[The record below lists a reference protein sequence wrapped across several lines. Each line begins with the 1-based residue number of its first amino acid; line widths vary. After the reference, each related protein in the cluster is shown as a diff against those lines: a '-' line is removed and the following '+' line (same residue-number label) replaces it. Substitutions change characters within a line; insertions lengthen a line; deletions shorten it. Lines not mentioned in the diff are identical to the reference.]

1 MTMEKLVSQVV
12 IIWIAII
19 AITISGLYNHMNE
32 TGANYYRFGP
42 NDDFIIIGI
51 QINTAGK
58 YFIAV
63 LYCFINSLIRT
74 SISNIL
80 KPWLINSVQD
90 INIVKPK
97 QIRGFAYEVTYVV
110 TIYNWVDWYVYMNL
124 LLAQVDLFLTEMFA
138 DVFMSVLTTYYY
150 LNTDTQSKNKLEIED
165 DPITVTNPM
174 FLDEEIEMDV
184 I

>member
-1 MTMEKLVSQVV
+1 MTIPMEKIVSRAVV
-12 IIWIAII
+12 IW
-19 AITISGLYNHMNE
+19 ITIIMMTIGGLYNHMNS
-32 TGANYYRFGP
+32 TGVNYYRFGP
-42 NDDFIIIGI
+42 HDNFIIIGI
-51 QINTAGK
+51 QINTGGK
-58 YFIAV
+58 YFLAV

-74 SISNIL
+74 SINNIL

-97 QIRGFAYEVTYVV
+97 EIRNFAYEVTNVI

-150 LNTDTQSKNKLEIED
+150 LNTEVKKEIEEES
-165 DPITVTNPM
+165 ITVTNPM
-174 FLDEEIEMDV
+174 FLDNI
-184 I
+184 

>member
-1 MTMEKLVSQVV
+1 MANMEKLVSRIV
-12 IIWIAII
+12 IIWIVII
-19 AITISGLYNHMNE
+19 SITISSLYNHMNE

-42 NDDFIIIGI
+42 RDDFIIIGI
-51 QINTAGK
+51 PINTGGK

-74 SISNIL
+74 SINNIL

-90 INIVKPK
+90 INIVKPR
-97 QIRGFAYEVTYVV
+97 QIRGFAYEVTNVI

-124 LLAQVDLFLTEMFA
+124 LLAQVDLFLTEMVT

-150 LNTDTQSKNKLEIED
+150 LNTEVKKEKKSEKEEE
-165 DPITVTNPM
+165 PIIVTNPM
-174 FLDEEIEMDV
+174 FLDEYEV
-184 I
+184 

>member
-1 MTMEKLVSQVV
+1 MKIQMEKLVSRIV
-12 IIWIAII
+12 IIWMSII
-19 AITISGLYNHMNE
+19 MITISGLYNHMNE
-32 TGANYYRFGP
+32 TGVNYYRFGP
-42 NDDFIIIGI
+42 HDNFIIIGI
-51 QINTAGK
+51 QINTGGK

-74 SISNIL
+74 SINNIL

-90 INIVKPK
+90 INIVKPR
-97 QIRGFAYEVTYVV
+97 QIRGFAYEVTNVI

-138 DVFMSVLTTYYY
+138 DVFMSGLTTYYY
-150 LNTDTQSKNKLEIED
+150 LNTESKKQIED
-165 DPITVTNPM
+165 DHLTTVKNPM
-174 FLDEEIEMDV
+174 FLDEEIEMDA